1 VLSVIDLYGDSS
13 FGMAVIPQWIKKH
26 IGVRPRSILSPDD
39 YLHCSPGNGSFA
51 GYVGICHLFATY
63 LGNLGAKRKK
73 NLMSIAKISK
83 K

>member
-1 VLSVIDLYGDSS
+1 MLCSASS
-13 FGMAVIPQWIKKH
+13 TGMEIRFSEVDKKH
-26 IGVRPRSILSPDD
+26 IGVRPRSILSPDN
-39 YLHCSPGNGSFA
+39 YLRCSPGNGSFA
-51 GYVGICHLFATY
+51 GCFGICHLFATY